1 VELFVTDQLQFKLSF
16 SKFKFENSFTFG
28 SGLHVIYGESGRG
41 KSALINQILGFE
53 KNHENFELSNINRP
67 DEVQKVF
74 QNPDTQIVSSTLDGE
89 LAFSLECRS
98 NDQASLSKKLKNI
111 REYVFFKMDG
121 NRHPATLSG
130 GEKEMLNIITAFS
143 VDPKLILIDDGLS
156 FLNTN
161 KKQEMIHYIQDRIE
175 ISNCIVLWLTSDCN
189 DLQFGKTQWELTL
202 SSMHEW
208 KNQIN
213 PLEKIVYHKKTNYV
227 NLKCK
232 EMTFT
237 YNGNRNLFKGFNL
250 QIDNFRSLG
259 ITGSNGSG
267 KTTLAKLLLDIEKPE
282 SGSISLTQNDEKAS
296 ITYLEQFP
304 EKMIGAE
311 SLADF
316 VERLVSVGKLD
327 KHKLSH
333 GINNLKSCQL
343 EWAQIKEKTALDLP
357 WSTLRL
363 VLTIWLINCEYDVL
377 ILDEPTFGLGRE
389 QVLTLIRQLHLYLNN
404 KYLIIISHDTEFIYT
419 FCDRVY
425 DLDQNTINT
434 EKKNSITNG

>member
-1 VELFVTDQLQFKLSF
+1 VIDKLQFNLSF
-16 SKFKFENSFTFG
+16 PKFKFEKSFTFE

-53 KNHENFELSNINRP
+53 KSHENFELTNINRH

-98 NDQASLSKKLKNI
+98 NDQTFISKKLENI
-111 REYVFFKMDG
+111 RDNLFLEMDG
-121 NRHPATLSG
+121 YRHPASLSG
-130 GEKEMLNIITAFS
+130 GEKEILNIITAFS

-175 ISNCIVLWLTSDCN
+175 ITNSIVLWFTSDCN

-213 PLEKIVYHKKTNYV
+213 SLEKIVHPPKTNDV

-232 EMTFT
+232 DMTFT
-237 YNGNRNLFKGFNL
+237 YNGNSNLFKSINL
-250 QIDNFRSLG
+250 QINNFRSLG

-282 SGSISLTQNDEKAS
+282 SGSISLTKSDKKAAVA
-296 ITYLEQFP
+296 YLEQFP
-304 EKMIGAE
+304 EKMIGADTL
-311 SLADF
+311 SDF
-316 VERLVSVGKLD
+316 VERLVSAGKLD
-327 KHKLSH
+327 KHKISH
-333 GINNLKSCQL
+333 SINNLKSCQL
-343 EWAQIKEKTALDLP
+343 EWTQIKEKTALDLP

-363 VLTIWLINCEYDVL
+363 VLTIWLLNCKYDLL

-389 QVLTLIRQLHLYLNN
+389 QVLTLVRQLHLYLKN

-419 FCDRVY
+419 FCDRVF
-425 DLDQNTINT
+425 DLDQNTINA
-434 EKKNSITNG
+434 EKKNLISNG

>member
-1 VELFVTDQLQFKLSF
+1 MTDQLQFNLSF
-16 SKFKFENSFTFG
+16 SKFKFENSFTFE

-41 KSALINQILGFE
+41 KSAFINQILGFE
-53 KNHENFELSNINRP
+53 KSHENFELTNINRH

-98 NDQASLSKKLKNI
+98 NDQTFISKKLNNI
-111 REYVFFKMDG
+111 RNNLFFEMDG
-121 NRHPATLSG
+121 NRHPASLSG
-130 GEKEMLNIITAFS
+130 GEKEILNIITAFS

-161 KKQEMIHYIQDRIE
+161 KKQEMIHYIQDQIE
-175 ISNCIVLWLTSDCN
+175 ISNCIVLWFTSDCN

-208 KNQIN
+208 KNQII
-213 PLEKIVYHKKTNYV
+213 PLEKMIHHSKTNDL

-232 EMTFT
+232 EMNFT
-237 YNGNRNLFKGFNL
+237 YNGNMNLFKSFNL

-282 SGSISLTQNDEKAS
+282 SGVISLTKSNEKAS
-296 ITYLEQFP
+296 IAYLEQFP
-304 EKMIGAE
+304 EKMIGADTV
-311 SLADF
+311 SDF
-316 VERLVSVGKLD
+316 VERLVSAGKLD
-327 KHKLSH
+327 KHKISH

-363 VLTIWLINCEYDVL
+363 VLTIWLINCKYDLL

-389 QVLTLIRQLHLYLNN
+389 QVLTLARQLHLYLKN

-419 FCDRVY
+419 FCDRIY
-425 DLDQNTINT
+425 DLDRNTINA
-434 EKKNSITNG
+434 EKKNLISNG